1 MAGKTEIQ
9 IMRWMGHKNSATTQ
23 RYMHLSPATMEDMA
37 AALAQYVEP
46 QQRLIKVV
54 QAA

>member
-46 QQRLIKVV
+46 QQRLKVV